1 MLSSRGSGK
10 YNENTAGTAVIR
22 RMYSCTCG
30 EAADCLQTILLL
42 LFHILHQTSSCG
54 MIRYLQ
60 VSTVVCDWPR
70 AGSPGYQS
78 MFRKSSRTNVY
89 VESGIKSQFEICPNR
104 IRELVE
110 NPSTRVQKSQL
121 TLKIGCVPPAQA
133 AGNPLFARRMRALRR
148 PIRKSGAARL
158 LGRAPGRRSCPVWAP
173 CPALPNF

>member
-1 MLSSRGSGK
+1 MQCTKFIPNKESEKLLQ
-10 YNENTAGTAVIR
+10 IR
-22 RMYSCTCG
+22 TWNLINCH
-30 EAADCLQTILLL
+30 CLKTILYYY
-42 LFHILHQTSSCG
+42 FTPTSSHD
-54 MIRYLQ
+54 L
-60 VSTVVCDWPR
+60 R
-70 AGSPGYQS
+70 ADTPGSQS
-78 MFRKSSRTNVY
+78 IFRKSSKTNVY
-89 VESGIKSQFEICPNR
+89 IESGIKSQFEICPNR

-148 PIRKSGAARL
+148 PIRKSGAEGL